1 MPRRGIGDATLAK
14 LQAHAAENG
23 MSLFDVVSNAAQV
36 EGLSIRFVSKLDELA
51 AIIFD
56 LMNQADNL
64 PVEELIEQVLNKTG
78 YMEEL
83 RNEHT
88 AQAQSRIDNL
98 VELMSVGQE
107 FAKTEEENNLENF
120 LGHVALVSDIDDA
133 ELGEDAIT
141 LMTLHSSKGL
151 EFPIVLFGRHGG
163 RYFPTCADADE

>member
-1 MPRRGIGDATLAK
+1 MPLK
-14 LQAHAAENG
+14 G

-98 VELMSVGQE
+98 MELMSVGR
-107 FAKTEEENNLENF
+107 NLPRRKKRIIWKISWGMWRWCRI
-120 LGHVALVSDIDDA
+120 LTMPSWVR
-133 ELGEDAIT
+133 T
-141 LMTLHSSKGL
+141 LL
-151 EFPIVLFGRHGG
+151 R
-163 RYFPTCADADE
+163 

>member
-1 MPRRGIGDATLAK
+1 MCRAVVSAMRLSANLY
-14 LQAHAAENG
+14 AHAAENG

-98 VELMSVGQE
+98 MELMSVGQE
-107 FAKTEEENNLENF
+107 FAKTAEENNLED
-120 LGHVALVSDIDDA
+120 LLAMWRWCLISTTPSWVR
-133 ELGEDAIT
+133 T
-141 LMTLHSSKGL
+141 LL
-151 EFPIVLFGRHGG
+151 R
-163 RYFPTCADADE
+163 